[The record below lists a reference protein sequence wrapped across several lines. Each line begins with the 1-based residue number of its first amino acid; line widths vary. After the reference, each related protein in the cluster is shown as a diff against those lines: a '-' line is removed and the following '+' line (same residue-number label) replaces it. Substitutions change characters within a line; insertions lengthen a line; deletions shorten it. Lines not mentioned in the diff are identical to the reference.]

1 MAEQDLIDSIVSN
14 EALGIKKKPSIFKI
28 ILVLAIVVVAVLTSY
43 SFYIKTKK
51 DDVIPPLSL
60 GESVKPIG
68 SPSPVEPVITM
79 PPAVVTTVE
88 PVVAPA
94 VAPAVAA
101 EVKTPIANIV
111 VVEQAQPAVAAV
123 TQPITQAPNNV
134 VAVTPV
140 ADKALPII
148 PKPSIQAV
156 TAQVAPSIAESTL
169 TSNEVVVKPTPIK
182 KLKLALHKK
191 QVKKIVEKVTQ
202 EAKADEYTPKAPVVE
217 EGVTREEIIVFQ

>member
-28 ILVLAIVVVAVLTSY
+28 ILVLVIVVVAALTSY

-79 PPAVVTTVE
+79 PPAIATTVE

-94 VAPAVAA
+94 VAA
-101 EVKTPIANIV
+101 EVKTPVANLAA
-111 VVEQAQPAVAAV
+111 VEQAQPVTTVA

-134 VAVTPV
+134 VVAVAPV
-140 ADKALPII
+140 ADKSLPIT

-156 TAQVAPSIAESTL
+156 TAQVSPLIAESTL
-169 TSNEVVVKPTPIK
+169 TNNEVVVKPTPIK
-182 KLKLALHKK
+182 KPKLALHKK

-202 EAKADEYTPKAPVVE
+202 EAKADEYTPRAPVVE